1 MILKN
6 KSAVITG
13 CNRGIGKSILEVFS
27 SNGANIFACV
37 RKIDSELE
45 NFTNKLSHQSK
56 NKIMLVEID
65 FSSSDSIKNCCEK
78 INNYKIPI
86 DILVN
91 NAGIVDTSLF
101 QMTKISDLKKIFE
114 INFFA
119 QTSFTQNILKQMMRN
134 TKGSIIYIS
143 STSALD
149 NPTGRN
155 AYSASKAAL
164 ISQALTLSKE
174 IGKKNIR
181 VNVIAPGLTNTKMA
195 TENTKKEIIHQVINS
210 QSLNK
215 IAEPTDIANA
225 ALFLSSD
232 LSSHITGQ
240 VLRVDGGM

>member
-65 FSSSDSIKNCCEK
+65 FSSSDSIKSCCEK

-119 QTSFTQNILKQMMRN
+119 QTFFTQNILKQMMRN

-195 TENTKKEIIHQVINS
+195 TENTKKEIIQQVINS

-240 VLRVDGGM
+240 ILRVDGGM

>member
-65 FSSSDSIKNCCEK
+65 FSSSDSIKSCCEK

-195 TENTKKEIIHQVINS
+195 TENTKKEIIQQVINS

-240 VLRVDGGM
+240 ILRVDGGM

>member
-37 RKIDSELE
+37 RKIDREFE
-45 NFTNKLSHQSK
+45 NFTNKLSDQNK
-56 NKIMLVEID
+56 NKIILVEID
-65 FSSSDSIKNCCEK
+65 FLNSESIKDCCEK
-78 INNYKIPI
+78 INKYQIPI

-91 NAGIVDTSLF
+91 NAGIVHNSLF
-101 QMTKISDLKKIFE
+101 QMTKISDVKKIFE

-119 QTSFTQNILKQMMRN
+119 QTSFTQSILKLMMRN
-134 TKGSIIYIS
+134 QKGSIIYIS

-149 NPTGRN
+149 NPIGRN

-164 ISQALTLSKE
+164 ISQALTLSRE
-174 IGKKNIR
+174 IGRKNIR

-195 TENTKKEIIHQVINS
+195 TENTKKEIIEQVISS

-215 IAEPTDIANA
+215 IAEPADIANA
-225 ALFLSSD
+225 AMFLSSD

>member
-65 FSSSDSIKNCCEK
+65 FSSSDSIKSCCEK

-195 TENTKKEIIHQVINS
+195 TENTKKEIIQQVINS

>member
-65 FSSSDSIKNCCEK
+65 FSSSDSIKSCCEK

-101 QMTKISDLKKIFE
+101 QMTKISDLEKIFE
-114 INFFA
+114 INFFS

-134 TKGSIIYIS
+134 KKGSIIYIS

-149 NPTGRN
+149 NPPGRN

-181 VNVIAPGLTNTKMA
+181 VNVITPGLTNTKMA
-195 TENTKKEIIHQVINS
+195 TENTKKEIIQQVINS

-215 IAEPTDIANA
+215 IAEPIDIANA

>member
-149 NPTGRN
+149 NHTGRN
-155 AYSASKAAL
+155 AYSASQAAL

-195 TENTKKEIIHQVINS
+195 TENTKKEIIQQVINS

>member
-149 NPTGRN
+149 NPKGRN

-164 ISQALTLSKE
+164 ISQVLTLSKE
-174 IGKKNIR
+174 IGKK
-181 VNVIAPGLTNTKMA
+181 KY
-195 TENTKKEIIHQVINS
+195 
-210 QSLNK
+210 
-215 IAEPTDIANA
+215 
-225 ALFLSSD
+225 
-232 LSSHITGQ
+232 
-240 VLRVDGGM
+240 

>member
-65 FSSSDSIKNCCEK
+65 FSSSDSIKSCCEK

-114 INFFA
+114 VNFFA
-119 QTSFTQNILKQMMRN
+119 QTFFTQNILKQMMRN

-195 TENTKKEIIHQVINS
+195 TENTKKEIIQQVINS

-240 VLRVDGGM
+240 ILRVDGGM